1 MEYAEYSF
9 NYYGTSKNQVNNMLE
24 QGIDVILVIEVQGAL
39 QIKSM
44 IEDAIFIFI
53 VPPTMKELKRRLVNR
68 KTDSQEQIFNRF
80 KTAYKE
86 INEYTKYNY
95 VVTNDNLED
104 AVNKV
109 KAIINAEKC
118 RVDRIIDVD
127 LGNIEEEIHEE
138 LIDFN

>member
-1 MEYAEYSF
+1 MH
-9 NYYGTSKNQVNNMLE
+9 G
-24 QGIDVILVIEVQGAL
+24 
-39 QIKSM
+39 
-44 IEDAIFIFI
+44 
-53 VPPTMKELKRRLVNR
+53 KRRRQFRNR
-68 KTDSQEQIFNRF
+68 QRQTDSKEQIFNRF

-95 VVTNDNLED
+95 VVTNDNLDD

-127 LGNIEEEIHEE
+127 LGNMEEEIHEE